1 MSEKETDPLSHTIT
15 DWNRSRGMSSR
26 SELQV
31 RHEIF
36 YSDTESRRYV
46 SSSWIIK
53 IQAKLSE
60 RASKLLALP
69 NNGVSRL
76 FIDIDCGPGLCGDV
90 LFEKRHQWIG
100 LDISESGHTV
110 ASMCDV
116 DSSLGDVGQGLGL
129 RPGVVEG
136 ANNIST
142 VQWVCNV
149 DKSLHESR

>member
-1 MSEKETDPLSHTIT
+1 MSEKETDPFSHTIT
-15 DWNRSRGMSSR
+15 DWNRSRGMSSQ

-31 RHEIF
+31 RPEIF
-36 YSDTESRRYV
+36 YSDTEALRYV
-46 SSSWIIK
+46 SSSWIIE

-60 RASKLLALP
+60 RASELLALP
-69 NNGVSRL
+69 DNGVSRL
-76 FIDIDCGPGLCGDV
+76 FIGIDCGPGLYRDA
-90 LFEKRHQWIG
+90 LSEKRHQWIG

-116 DSSLGDVGQGLGL
+116 DSSLRDVGQGLGL

-149 DKSLHESR
+149 DKSLHELR

>member
-1 MSEKETDPLSHTIT
+1 MHMATSIPYPFILHACMPAIPISSSYPSSIADIVTMHTA
-15 DWNRSRGMSSR
+15 
-26 SELQV
+26 
-31 RHEIF
+31 
-36 YSDTESRRYV
+36 RRYV
-46 SSSWIIK
+46 SSSWIIE

-60 RASKLLALP
+60 RALELLALP
-69 NNGVSRL
+69 DNGVPRL
-76 FIDIDCGPGLCGDV
+76 FLDIGCGPGLYGDT
-90 LFEKRHQWIG
+90 LSEKRHQRIG

-129 RPGVVEG
+129 RAGVIEG
-136 ANNIST
+136 ANSISA

>member
-1 MSEKETDPLSHTIT
+1 MSEKETDPFSHTIT

-31 RHEIF
+31 RPEIF
-36 YSDTESRRYV
+36 YSDTEARRHV
-46 SSSWIIK
+46 SFSWIIE

-60 RASKLLALP
+60 RALLLLALP
-69 NNGVSRL
+69 NNEVSRL
-76 FIDIDCGPGLCGDV
+76 FLDIDYGLGLCGDA
-90 LFEKRHQWIG
+90 LSEKRHQRIG
-100 LDISESGHTV
+100 LDISESGCTV
-110 ASMCDV
+110 ASTCDV

-129 RPGVVEG
+129 RHEVVEG
-136 ANNIST
+136 VNNISV